1 MKGLVP
7 IQAILLGG
15 FIAGVGLGSSGCQN
29 GSPLKARVAP
39 YRPQNVVTNTVA
51 LRYDLQRVLVLPV
64 HFDGEFASRPDMQD
78 LISQTLER
86 ELIKRGAFEPIMID
100 RSELQRVTGT
110 ASVRF
115 DRPLPDTFLSALKEA
130 FSSQGYLFVM
140 VDHFQPYP
148 PLTVAWRMK
157 LVDSENLATI
167 WEIDE
172 LFDSGHVAVAEAAR
186 EHYGTHQSG
195 GAQRD
200 ERLVLHSPRR
210 FVQYTSA
217 AVLQTL
223 PY

>member
-1 MKGLVP
+1 MKGLIP
-7 IQAILLGG
+7 IKEILLSALMVA
-15 FIAGVGLGSSGCQN
+15 IGLGASGCQN

-39 YRPQNVVTNTVA
+39 YRPQNVVTNTIA
-51 LRYDLQRVLVLPV
+51 LRFDVQRVIVLPV
-64 HFDGEFASRPDMQD
+64 HFNGEFASRPDMQT
-78 LISQTLER
+78 LISETLER

-100 RSELQRVTGT
+100 PNELQRLTGMT
-110 ASVRF
+110 SIRF
-115 DRPLPDTFLSALKEA
+115 DRPLPDSFLTTLNEGF
-130 FSSQGYLFVM
+130 FSQAYLFVM

-157 LVDSENLATI
+157 LVDSNNLATI

-186 EHYGTHQSG
+186 EHYGKHQSG
-195 GAQRD
+195 GARRD

-217 AVLQTL
+217 AVLETL